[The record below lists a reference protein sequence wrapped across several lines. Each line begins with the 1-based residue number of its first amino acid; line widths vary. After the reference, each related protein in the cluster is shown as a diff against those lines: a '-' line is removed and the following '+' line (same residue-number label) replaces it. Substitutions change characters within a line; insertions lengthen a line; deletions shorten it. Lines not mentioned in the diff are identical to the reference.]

1 MNANTGVWI
10 GLGVLGAI
18 IIASMSDETK
28 PKIESKSKEKSNVE
42 PKKVQL

>member
-1 MNANTGVWI
+1 MNANTGVLI

-28 PKIESKSKEKSNVE
+28 PKAESKSKENPNVE

>member
-1 MNANTGVWI
+1 MNINTGVWI

-18 IIASMSDETK
+18 IIASMGNDDSAKSKSVKTK
-28 PKIESKSKEKSNVE
+28 EPKIE

>member
-1 MNANTGVWI
+1 MNTSTGVWI

-18 IIASMSDETK
+18 IIASMGNEQK
-28 PKIESKSKEKSNVE
+28 PKSAAKPSEKPNVE

>member
-1 MNANTGVWI
+1 MNASTGIWI

-18 IIASMSDETK
+18 VIASMSGDEK
-28 PKIESKSKEKSNVE
+28 PKKQTESTEKPNVE

>member
-1 MNANTGVWI
+1 MNTNTGVLI
-10 GLGVLGAI
+10 GLGVLGVI

-28 PKIESKSKEKSNVE
+28 PKTESKSKEKPNVE

>member
-1 MNANTGVWI
+1 MNASTGVWI

-18 IIASMSDETK
+18 IIASMSNDEK
-28 PKIESKSKEKSNVE
+28 PKTESKSNEKPNVE

>member
-1 MNANTGVWI
+1 MNASTGVWI

-18 IIASMSDETK
+18 IIASMSDESK
-28 PKIESKSKEKSNVE
+28 PKIVSKSKEKTNVE